1 MGVDKRALAAFIKRL
16 EQLNTVQKHQIMEQ
30 VTRDSA
36 GAQLTLVIKKTPVGK
51 SRQDKDGNLIHVGGA
66 LRRAWTCRTEEEAQ
80 KSAEAPT
87 AAAYAK
93 TLDVEK
99 QGHEYSVEVANPMYY
114 ASYVEHGHRQ
124 EPGRYVPAIG
134 KRLKKSWVEGQ
145 FFLKKAETEFIEA
158 APTFLQGRL
167 EKFLK
172 KTFK

>member
-1 MGVDKRALAAFIKRL
+1 MGVDKRELDAFIKKL
-16 EQLNTVQKHQIMEQ
+16 EQLNTLQKHQFMEQ
-30 VTRDSA
+30 VTKDSA
-36 GAQLTLVIKKTPVGK
+36 GALLTLVIKKTTVGE
-51 SRQDKDGNLIHVGGA
+51 SRQDGDGNLIHVGGA
-66 LRRAWTCRTEEEAQ
+66 LRRAWTCRTEEEAR
-80 KSAEAPT
+80 KSAKAPT
-87 AAAYAK
+87 AIAHAK

-99 QGHEYSVEVANPMYY
+99 QGHEYSVEVINPMHY
-114 ASYVEHGHRQ
+114 ASYVEYGHRQ